1 MSEEINYTELS
12 DSAAEAGG
20 YENAEAPRD
29 ADAAYTEEGTGESP
43 YTADESEEAVGEAEP
58 AKTAPEAD
66 IPAKTDYGRI
76 VAEDIATLRVSFPE
90 LGNLSDITEL
100 QNPMRYAALRDLGLS
115 AAEAYLATTP
125 SRAVYD
131 NRSHLS
137 GAFPKTKSTPPTG
150 GMTRAEW
157 NMAKELF
164 PELSDGEIYELYKKA
179 TE

>member
-12 DSAAEAGG
+12 NSAAEVGG
-20 YENAEAPRD
+20 YENAEAPVD
-29 ADAAYTEEGTGESP
+29 TDAAHTEEGISEGPNTS
-43 YTADESEEAVGEAEP
+43 DKSEEAKGEAEP

-66 IPAKTDYGRI
+66 VRTRTDYGKI

-125 SRAVYD
+125 RRAVYD

-137 GAFPKTKSTPPTG
+137 GAFPKTKSAPPTG

-157 NMAKELF
+157 NMAKDLF